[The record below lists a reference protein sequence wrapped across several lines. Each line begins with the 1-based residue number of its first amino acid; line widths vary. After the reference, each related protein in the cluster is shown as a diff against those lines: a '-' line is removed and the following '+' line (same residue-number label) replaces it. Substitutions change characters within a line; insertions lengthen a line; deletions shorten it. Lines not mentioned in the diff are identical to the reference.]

1 MEFPMQSKTK
11 IIGTLAHSLNDPTN
25 FLLNQVW
32 PPAVVAV
39 GLVLT
44 GVWISLLGY
53 ALVSAVGIR
62 W

>member
-1 MEFPMQSKTK
+1 MQSKTK
-11 IIGTLAHSLNDPTN
+11 IIGTLAHSLNDPIN
-25 FLLNQVW
+25 FLLNRIW
-32 PPAVVAV
+32 PPAIVAV

-44 GVWISLLGY
+44 GVWISLLAY